1 HVTSSKR
8 AKRRRRARDAS
19 HRQAGRSFAMS
30 GDDPKSVE
38 FPKADVFPEERA
50 RRLETEVD
58 RLANL
63 PAVGWMYL
71 SDGGVAEKLGLSR
84 AAMRAMVEATIRA
97 NEKKAREDK
106 AEDRQRIRRVEKDKV
121 TAQRELVREQ
131 AKQKREQEQ
140 ADKEA
145 ERKRK

>member
-1 HVTSSKR
+1 
-8 AKRRRRARDAS
+8 
-19 HRQAGRSFAMS
+19 MS

-63 PAVGWMYL
+63 PAVEWMYYL
-71 SDGGVAEKLGLSR
+71 SDGGVAEKHGVSR
-84 AAMRAMVEATIRA
+84 AAMRAMVEATIRE

-106 AEDRQRIRRVEKDKV
+106 WRWQPDIRQMQQLLRDLL
-121 TAQRELVREQ
+121 A
-131 AKQKREQEQ
+131 
-140 ADKEA
+140 
-145 ERKRK
+145 